1 MRRFMML
8 RRVDETGVSGT
19 GHIADGVV
27 FEDGTVVVRWRTST
41 PGTTNFA
48 SLDHAKAV
56 HGHDGKT
63 VFEFHDWEPP
73 IMWLCC
79 MCFSDMDPP
88 LNHCYQCGAGG
99 SAVPMSKVQL
109 EQIQTH
115 DKQRIESIER
125 CHVELRALRRVAI
138 DVYGPTALGLVVD
151 RWTDTE
157 GNERVSGIRQGRTT
171 FGVYPK
177 TAEESD
183 ETFMRREGERC
194 TLDDEHVRRLHA
206 ERSSHPQGKDT

>member
-27 FEDGTVVVRWRTST
+27 FHDGTVVVRWRTAT
-41 PGTTNFA
+41 PGTTSFA
-48 SLDHAKAV
+48 SLEHAKTV

-73 IMWLCC
+73 IVWLCC

-99 SAVPMSKVQL
+99 SAVPMAKSQL

-115 DKQRIESIER
+115 DKQRLESIEKL
-125 CHVELRALRRVAI
+125 HEELRAVRRVAL
-138 DVYGPTALGLVVD
+138 DVYGPTALGLTVD
-151 RWTDTE
+151 RWTDAD
-157 GNERVSGIRQGRTT
+157 GAVRVSGIRQGRTT
-171 FGVYPK
+171 HGVYP
-177 TAEESD
+177 ANGEDD
-183 ETFMRREGERC
+183 ETFLRREGERV
-194 TLDDEHVRRLHA
+194 TLDPDHVRRLHA
-206 ERSSHPQGKDT
+206 ERRT